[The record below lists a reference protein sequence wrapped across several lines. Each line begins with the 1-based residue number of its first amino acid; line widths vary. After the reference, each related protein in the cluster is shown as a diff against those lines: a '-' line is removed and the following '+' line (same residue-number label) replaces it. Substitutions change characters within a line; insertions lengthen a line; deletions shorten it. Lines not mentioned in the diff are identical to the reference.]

1 MSPEAENI
9 LKDLF
14 QNTEIEDFH
23 FSAKGVSI
31 FSRGRWETLTEL
43 SPYLESDLE
52 SLARKIAENVSA
64 QIGLNVPALDSFFD
78 FDTTHR
84 FRAHLIV
91 SPMSV
96 LGTEISLR
104 RLSLDRV
111 FKLDDFDWP
120 DENTKH
126 LVNSLYAEKK
136 NFLICGSTGS
146 GKTSFLKALLA
157 LSPTHHRI
165 VILEDSPE
173 HFLER
178 PLLSHLICRTQRFG
192 SRPGAFWNLDHL
204 VIESLRMRPDR
215 LVLGECRGG
224 EASAIAHALFTGHS
238 GILSTLHAGSAQEG
252 LKRFSALAQTPHL
265 DSENWGW
272 DVAIFL
278 ERGGDRNFRRRVREF
293 LWIK

>member
-1 MSPEAENI
+1 MNPETQNI
-9 LKDLF
+9 LTGLF

-23 FSAKGVSI
+23 FSAKGVST
-31 FSRGRWETLTEL
+31 FSRGRWKTLSEL
-43 SPYLESDLE
+43 SPFSEIDLD

-64 QIGLNVPALDSFFD
+64 QMGLNIPALDSFFD
-78 FDTTHR
+78 FDATHR

-91 SPMSV
+91 SPLSV

-104 RLSLDRV
+104 RLNLSRD

-120 DENTKH
+120 EANTKH
-126 LVNSLYAEKK
+126 LVTDFYAKKK

-157 LSPTHHRI
+157 LSPIYHRI

-173 HFLER
+173 LFLER

-192 SRPGAFWNLDHL
+192 SRPGAFWNLGHL

-215 LVLGECRGG
+215 LILGECRGS
-224 EASAIAHALFTGHS
+224 EASAIAQALFTGHS
-238 GILSTLHAGSAQEG
+238 GILSTLHAGSAGEG
-252 LKRFSALAQTPHL
+252 LKRFTALAQMPHL
-265 DSENWGW
+265 DSSNWGW
-272 DVAIFL
+272 DAVIFL
-278 ERGGDRNFRRRVREF
+278 ERGGEGNIRRRVREF